1 MYEITVVVAVVLL
14 LASAIHYA
22 KLAWQKPENPVLG
35 TWILIAVMISLSFW
49 MYWVS
54 PKKSWTGNIGV
65 TGGFLNIWIILFGVV
80 FAKMR
85 KGILRIAFDRLQKV
99 CLAGGVIIVI
109 FWFLTKEP
117 LISYILV
124 QIIGLV
130 AYVATVK
137 KLWNAPRTTEPLFLW
152 SAVLFA
158 NLCAVYPAFV
168 RDDTFSW
175 IYLARAIPSTTGVVF
190 MIARLKWKSGE
201 LF

>member
-1 MYEITVVVAVVLL
+1 MYEITVVIAVVLL
-14 LASAIHYA
+14 LASAVHYA

-65 TGGFLNIWIILFGVV
+65 TGGFLNIWIILFGVIS
-80 FAKMR
+80 AKMR

-137 KLWNAPRTTEPLFLW
+137 KLWNAPKTTEPLFLW

-175 IYLARAIPSTTGVVF
+175 IYLARAIPSTSGVVF
-190 MIARLKWKSGE
+190 LIARLKWKSGE